1 MRINVIALDPN
12 NKYAFK
18 SESFNPEAWGM
29 VNAISTTLI
38 QHYTESECGDP
49 FKDFYI
55 EILGEE
61 EKSLKGDFLS
71 IIEFI
76 EDFADEV
83 FNKAFEVA

>member
-1 MRINVIALDPN
+1 MRINVISLDSN
-12 NKYAFK
+12 EYAFR
-18 SESFNPEAWGM
+18 SEPFTSKAWGM

-49 FKDFYI
+49 FQNYYV
-55 EILGEE
+55 EILGGKE

-83 FNKAFEVA
+83 FEKAFEVA